1 MQQQIRARR
10 GVNGTPGGFYFV
22 SHVKPFNGHRM
33 PCQRVLTASRTS
45 FSAWDPPGN
54 LCERL
59 PFKINEA
66 LLDIGVRQSYT
77 HAVANVEV

>member
-1 MQQQIRARR
+1 M
-10 GVNGTPGGFYFV
+10 GFYFV

-33 PCQRVLTASRTS
+33 PCQKASS
-45 FSAWDPPGN
+45 DSLHEELVEHSARAAFWNLVSVFMDPPGN

-66 LLDIGVRQSYT
+66 MLDIGVRQPYM